1 MKEDTG
7 DCSLSTREYNL
18 IRYLIENWPKLT
30 STTWDCVEAIS
41 ENTMAYCYAMDT
53 WLAGSVSVVIV
64 LLLLSLCVTQ
74 GVKGSSVPA
83 IERLISVSPSCQP
96 SIIAVSYVDSSGQTV
111 SIESNQD
118 VIGVCGDT
126 IRQISESS
134 LSTSGPGLAP
144 SVWNC
149 RIYVISGV

>member
-1 MKEDTG
+1 
-7 DCSLSTREYNL
+7 
-18 IRYLIENWPKLT
+18 
-30 STTWDCVEAIS
+30 
-41 ENTMAYCYAMDT
+41 
-53 WLAGSVSVVIV
+53 
-64 LLLLSLCVTQ
+64 VTQ

-96 SIIAVSYVDSSGQTV
+96 SIITVSYVDASGQTV

-134 LSTSGPGLAP
+134 LSTTGPGLVP
-144 SVWNC
+144 SVWNY